1 MMKKWCYLFI
11 YALVL
16 NFFWEILHS
25 SLYLHYRGGP
35 ITETVLFRAALVD
48 AFIILVLSLTNY
60 SIRFFRTRPWL
71 LVFFSLTVSIELER
85 WALITGSWAYASSMP
100 IIPIILTGLTPTI
113 QLALLGYLSYKSA
126 GFYKK

>member
-1 MMKKWCYLFI
+1 MAKKWIYLFI
-11 YALVL
+11 CALVF

-35 ITETVLFRAALVD
+35 ITETILFRAALVD
-48 AFIILVLSLTNY
+48 AFIILVLSLINY

-71 LVFFSLTVSIELER
+71 LVFCALAVSIELER
-85 WALITGSWAYASSMP
+85 WALISGRWAYAPSMP
-100 IIPIILTGLTPTI
+100 IIPILLTGLTPTI
-113 QLALLGYLSYKSA
+113 QLALLGYLSYKSV